1 MNLDMGI
8 LLLFAFQTKKMNKL
22 YQFFLNAVK
31 NKSSQTKIN
40 TLMTDDDNAGWNA
53 AKNVFGSDLRHF
65 LCIWHVHK
73 NWRLKIQ
80 QYIKDKEQQA
90 EIYCLLCA
98 AMDAKT
104 ETLYNKYIDLLVQRL
119 SCISQDF
126 LQYFNNFYIFTLQLM

>member
-1 MNLDMGI
+1 
-8 LLLFAFQTKKMNKL
+8 
-22 YQFFLNAVK
+22 
-31 NKSSQTKIN
+31 
-40 TLMTDDDNAGWNA
+40 MTDDDNAGWNA

-73 NWRLKIQ
+73 NWHLKIQ

-104 ETLYNKYIDLLVQRL
+104 ETLYNKYIPRSFSAEIIMHKSRFPPV
-119 SCISQDF
+119 F
-126 LQYFNNFYIFTLQLM
+126 